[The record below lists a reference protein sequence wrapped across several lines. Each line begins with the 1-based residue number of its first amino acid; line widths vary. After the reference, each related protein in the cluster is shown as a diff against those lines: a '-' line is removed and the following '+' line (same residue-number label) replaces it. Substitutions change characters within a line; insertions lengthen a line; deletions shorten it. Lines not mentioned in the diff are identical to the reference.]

1 MEVSLQNPD
10 ELEALEQLWEAV
22 HDGDR
27 ASIEALLVGDE
38 EHPPL
43 GCSVDVQD
51 ANGMSPLH
59 WLATEGHSEVAE
71 WIIDEVGAEV
81 ELGDARFGQTALHFA
96 AVKNNARVAEQLLA
110 RKANPLVRC
119 KSGWTPL
126 HAAAC
131 SGSVDTAAVLL
142 AAISKGDVDVRGPN
156 NQTPLHRASFWGQV
170 GTVRMLLSAGADRTL
185 ADAGGSMPLHLVCD
199 GGHQRREIPKLQK
212 MLKSPPPALR

>member
-1 MEVSLQNPD
+1 MILTCLSCLMFPSPFR
-10 ELEALEQLWEAV
+10 
-22 HDGDR
+22 GR
-27 ASIEALLVGDE
+27 ASRLI
-38 EHPPL
+38 
-43 GCSVDVQD
+43 
-51 ANGMSPLH
+51 
-59 WLATEGHSEVAE
+59 HSAFL
-71 WIIDEVGAEV
+71 D
-81 ELGDARFGQTALHFA
+81 DCD
-96 AVKNNARVAEQLLA
+96 NARVAEQLLA

-185 ADAGGSMPLHLVCD
+185 ADAGGYMPLHLVCD